1 MLAIIA
7 QSVPF
12 KPVMDKLSNTVGT
25 SRNVLPDYFLYMEK
39 AGMIGQMRVNHEV
52 ISSRISDFEIDG
64 MTFEVGGRNKGKRQ
78 IADASQGYIVRDD
91 IEFAAGNIIPLWTFG
106 LNY

>member
-1 MLAIIA
+1 
-7 QSVPF
+7 
-12 KPVMDKLSNTVGT
+12 MDKLSNTVGT